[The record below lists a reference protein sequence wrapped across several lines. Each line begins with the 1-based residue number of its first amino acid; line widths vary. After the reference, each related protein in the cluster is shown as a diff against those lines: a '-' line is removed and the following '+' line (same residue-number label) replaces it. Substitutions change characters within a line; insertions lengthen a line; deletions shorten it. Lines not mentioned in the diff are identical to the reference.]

1 MSVKRLTP
9 LSVLTYISLIIGA
22 FISLQIG
29 RAHV

>member
-1 MSVKRLTP
+1 MEKALFGP
-9 LSVLTYISLIIGA
+9 ILIVLITMCVYYT